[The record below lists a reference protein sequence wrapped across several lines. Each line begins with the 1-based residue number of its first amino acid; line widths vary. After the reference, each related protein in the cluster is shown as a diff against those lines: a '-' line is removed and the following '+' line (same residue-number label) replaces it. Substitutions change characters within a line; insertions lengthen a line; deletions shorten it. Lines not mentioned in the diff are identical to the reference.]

1 MRIKNL
7 LAFSH
12 HTITAS
18 LAIAGA
24 ISMGAAFATQNPA
37 VAGQTPSLA
46 NNTITA
52 TAASIPVATSVTPT
66 AASIPTPVTQSSP
79 KTTPQPITTTTGKTN
94 WLDLSAEQKAA
105 LAPLAKEWDKMD
117 DLRKKKWLGIAN
129 KYANMKPEEQHRVQ
143 ERVQAWVKM
152 TPEQR
157 MAVRENFAN
166 TAKKSPEQK
175 SAQWQ
180 QYQQL
185 SEDEKVKLANE
196 AKTKKTITT
205 IQPES
210 KRSSP
215 ILAPLK
221 KGPPPANPASSSA
234 SQAVIK

>member
-1 MRIKNL
+1 MRIRKFFVFPVQSAIAL
-7 LAFSH
+7 LAATNVFSV
-12 HTITAS
+12 
-18 LAIAGA
+18 
-24 ISMGAAFATQNPA
+24 AFAVQNPPTL
-37 VAGQTPSLA
+37 VAPSSA
-46 NNTITA
+46 
-52 TAASIPVATSVTPT
+52 ATSAQVRTPAVET
-66 AASIPTPVTQSSP
+66 NPKPAST
-79 KTTPQPITTTTGKTN
+79 KATTPMAPPIMNKTN
-94 WLDLSAEQKAA
+94 WVDLSAEQRAA

-129 KYANMKPEEQHRVQ
+129 KYANMKPEEQLRVQ

-185 SEDEKVKLANE
+185 SEEEKAKLANE
-196 AKTKKTITT
+196 AKTKKIITT

-210 KRSSP
+210 KRTTP

-221 KGPPPANPASSSA
+221 KGPPVINPASSAA
-234 SQAVIK
+234 SQASIKPVNNN